1 MTVNMYA
8 IKDELAENWGNIILV
23 KPVVSERTFKW
34 MAQEM
39 EKADCEDRRIY
50 LMGTYDTSTGV
61 ITPCQPQLIYNLEE
75 AKKNGSTNL

>member
-8 IKDELAENWGNIILV
+8 IKDELANNWGNIILV
-23 KPVVSERTFKW
+23 NPVVSERTFKW

-50 LMGTYDTSTGV
+50 LMGTYDTNTGL
-61 ITPCQPQLIYNLEE
+61 ITPCQPQMMYNLEE
-75 AKKNGSTNL
+75 AKKNGSKDL

>member
-8 IKDELAENWGNIILV
+8 IKDELAGNWGNIVLV
-23 KPVVSERTFKW
+23 NPVVSERTFKW

-50 LMGTYDTSTGV
+50 LMGTYDTNTGL
-61 ITPCQPQLIYNLEE
+61 ITPCQPQLVYNLEE
-75 AKKNGSTNL
+75 AKKNGSENL